1 MAIRVRSDGTTTSV
15 NNVASKGITIV
26 KRVTVGKPVRKV
38 NTAVVSIDNL
48 SGVDTT
54 GVQNEYILQYNS
66 SSQKWEA
73 VENEGV
79 GGSET
84 LVGLTDVD
92 AATRV
97 AGSIL
102 VYNETSEKFETKTV
116 LEEQTI
122 NGGQY

>member
-1 MAIRVRSDGTTTSV
+1 MAIRVRSDGTTTNV

-48 SGVDTT
+48 SGVDTS

-66 SSQKWEA
+66 TSQKWEA

-97 AGSIL
+97 EGSIL

>member
-1 MAIRVRSDGTTTSV
+1 MAIRVRSDGTTTNV

-48 SGVDTT
+48 SGVDTS

>member
-1 MAIRVRSDGTTTSV
+1 MAIRVRSDGTTTNV

>member
-1 MAIRVRSDGTTTSV
+1 MAIRVRSDGTTTNV

-48 SGVDTT
+48 SGVDTS

-73 VENEGV
+73 VENEAT
-79 GGSET
+79 GGSEN
-84 LVGLTDVD
+84 LVGLSDVD

>member
-1 MAIRVRSDGTTTSV
+1 MAIRVRSDGTTTNV

-48 SGVDTT
+48 SGVDTS

-66 SSQKWEA
+66 TSQKWEA
-73 VENEGV
+73 VESEV

-102 VYNETSEKFETKTV
+102 VYNESSEKFETKTV

>member
-48 SGVDTT
+48 SGVDTS

>member
-1 MAIRVRSDGTTTSV
+1 MAIRVRSDGTTTNV

-66 SSQKWEA
+66 TSQKWEA